1 MELIGPNILKL
12 GAQALCVPLHHLFK
26 LCLSQITPIF
36 KAGDRSILSNMI
48 HSRTLEV
55 QHNSEIGLYFSFVK
69 NQISIFQFYLTSPF
83 PAPALDISG

>member
-1 MELIGPNILKL
+1 
-12 GAQALCVPLHHLFK
+12 
-26 LCLSQITPIF
+26 
-36 KAGDRSILSNMI
+36 MI

-83 PAPALDISG
+83 PAPALDISGWNY